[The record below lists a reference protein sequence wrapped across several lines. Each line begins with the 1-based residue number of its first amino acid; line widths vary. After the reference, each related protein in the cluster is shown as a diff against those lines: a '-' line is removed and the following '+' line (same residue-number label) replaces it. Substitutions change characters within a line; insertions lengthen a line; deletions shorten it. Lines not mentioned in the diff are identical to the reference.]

1 MINQKNNQTKTTK
14 TPADAPQPGEKPL
27 KQGLVIKSDYRT
39 ESFEHWPRPSELEL
53 AALAAR
59 LARAEQIDPKRLVDE
74 AWDLY
79 RASCQKIQQDHL
91 EVERVLAAWEAVPD
105 DGPFDDGSALPQ
117 PEQYPITFQAME
129 LLLLPKLKGR
139 TAERA
144 ALMREYIFAE
154 LLGQC
159 FDIRNGFKPVSYW
172 NLSPANL
179 EIMREQLKPSIVKK
193 FGLWRA
199 SLYDAQAY
207 AKFAAA
213 FLQWHGQW
221 TNVRNS
227 EIKAANAIKGWEKRR
242 KAKTAKTGPRPKLA
256 VLKEIMEPPTTGA

>member
-1 MINQKNNQTKTTK
+1 
-14 TPADAPQPGEKPL
+14 
-27 KQGLVIKSDYRT
+27 
-39 ESFEHWPRPSELEL
+39 
-53 AALAAR
+53 
-59 LARAEQIDPKRLVDE
+59 
-74 AWDLY
+74 
-79 RASCQKIQQDHL
+79 
-91 EVERVLAAWEAVPD
+91 
-105 DGPFDDGSALPQ
+105 
-117 PEQYPITFQAME
+117 
-129 LLLLPKLKGR
+129 
-139 TAERA
+139 
-144 ALMREYIFAE
+144 
-154 LLGQC
+154 
-159 FDIRNGFKPVSYW
+159 
-172 NLSPANL
+172 
-179 EIMREQLKPSIVKK
+179 MREQLKPSIVKK